1 MQSNETLDNPNHLL
15 IGGRNEHN
23 QRRSKMNIE
32 ELTLKQIREIS
43 LLINGASPQPKT
55 ANNYPVGK
63 NVIVRTV
70 TMIYTGRLEQVTD
83 SDLVLVD
90 CSWIPETERFMQ
102 FVAEGKVKECEPYPD
117 GLNVYINRG
126 ALLDM
131 CELKKDLPRSQ
142 K

>member
-1 MQSNETLDNPNHLL
+1 
-15 IGGRNEHN
+15 
-23 QRRSKMNIE
+23 MNIE

-43 LLINGASPQPKT
+43 QLVGAQQPKVPSS
-55 ANNYPVGK
+55 YPVGK

-70 TMIYTGRLEQVTD
+70 TMIYTGRLESVTD
-83 SDLVLVD
+83 ADLILVD

-102 FVAEGKVKECEPYPD
+102 FVAEGKVRECEPYPD
-117 GLNVYINRG
+117 GLPVFINRG

-131 CELKKDLPRSQ
+131 CELRTELPRRQ

>member
-1 MQSNETLDNPNHLL
+1 
-15 IGGRNEHN
+15 
-23 QRRSKMNIE
+23 MNIE
-32 ELTLKQIREIS
+32 EHTQLKEIQS
-43 LLINGASPQPKT
+43 ITIGASSQCPSQ
-55 ANNYPVGK
+55 YPVGK

-70 TMIYTGRLEQVTD
+70 TMIYTGRLEKVTV

-90 CSWIPETERFMQ
+90 CSWIPETGRFMQ

-117 GLNVYINRG
+117 GLPVFINRG

-131 CELKKDLPRSQ
+131 CELRNELPRSQ

>member
-1 MQSNETLDNPNHLL
+1 
-15 IGGRNEHN
+15 
-23 QRRSKMNIE
+23 MNIE
-32 ELTLKQIREIS
+32 DLTLKQVAEIQAMACKASS
-43 LLINGASPQPKT
+43 LVSHSG
-55 ANNYPVGK
+55 YPVGK

-70 TMIYTGRLEQVTD
+70 TMIYTGKLKQVTD
-83 SDLVLVD
+83 TDLVLVD

-102 FVAEGKVKECEPYPD
+102 FVANGSVKECEPYPD
-117 GLNVYINRG
+117 GLEVFINRG

>member
-1 MQSNETLDNPNHLL
+1 
-15 IGGRNEHN
+15 
-23 QRRSKMNIE
+23 MNIE

-43 LLINGASPQPKT
+43 TLINGSAPQPT
-55 ANNYPVGK
+55 ATNNYPVGK

-70 TMIYTGRLEQVTD
+70 TMIYTGKLDHVTD
-83 SDLVLVD
+83 TDLVLVD

-117 GLNVYINRG
+117 GLPVYINRG

-131 CELKKDLPRSQ
+131 CELRNDLPRSQ

>member
-1 MQSNETLDNPNHLL
+1 
-15 IGGRNEHN
+15 
-23 QRRSKMNIE
+23 MNIDD
-32 ELTLKQIREIS
+32 LTLKQIKEIQT
-43 LLINGASPQPKT
+43 LGFTAINKEQKNCS
-55 ANNYPVGK
+55 NYPVGK

-83 SDLVLVD
+83 TDLILLD

-102 FVAEGKVKECEPYPD
+102 FVAEGKVRECEPYPAD
-117 GLNVYINRG
+117 LQVYINRG

-131 CELKKDLPRSQ
+131 CELKKELPRSQ

>member
-1 MQSNETLDNPNHLL
+1 
-15 IGGRNEHN
+15 
-23 QRRSKMNIE
+23 MNIN
-32 ELTLKQIREIS
+32 ELTIGEAKELAK
-43 LLINGASPQPKT
+43 LFGGADAGVGVTS
-55 ANNYPVGK
+55 NYPVGK

-70 TMIYTGRLEQVTD
+70 TMIYTGKLQEVTKT
-83 SDLVLVD
+83 DLVLVD

-117 GLNVYINRG
+117 GLPVYINRG

-131 CELKKDLPRSQ
+131 CELRKELPRSQ

>member
-1 MQSNETLDNPNHLL
+1 
-15 IGGRNEHN
+15 
-23 QRRSKMNIE
+23 MNIE
-32 ELTLKQIREIS
+32 DLTLKQIREIQELS
-43 LLINGASPQPKT
+43 TPAAATRPTRS
-55 ANNYPVGK
+55 NYPVGK

-90 CSWIPETERFMQ
+90 CSWIPETDRFMQ

-117 GLNVYINRG
+117 GLPVYINRG

-131 CELKKDLPRSQ
+131 CELRKDLPRSQ

>member
-1 MQSNETLDNPNHLL
+1 
-15 IGGRNEHN
+15 
-23 QRRSKMNIE
+23 MNINDLTIGQAK
-32 ELTLKQIREIS
+32 ELAS
-43 LLINGASPQPKT
+43 LFSDQKPSCT
-55 ANNYPVGK
+55 THYPVGK

-90 CSWIPETERFMQ
+90 CSWIPETERFMS
-102 FVAEGKVKECEPYPD
+102 FAAEGKVKECEPYPD
-117 GLNVYINRG
+117 GLPVYINRG

-131 CELKKDLPRSQ
+131 CELRKELPRSQ